1 MDKKTIAGILGGII
15 AVGGTYTLTAE
26 QVSDLQAEVEKTN
39 QEKHLIL
46 KDNVWKSARLNEIP
60 IWDISTV
67 SAEEMSQAYVSKAEE
82 VGATTNP
89 NLFEGLKEEAIKR
102 GINCK

>member
-15 AVGGTYTLTAE
+15 AVGGTYTLGAK
-26 QVSDLQAEVEKTN
+26 QINSLQAEVDKTN

-46 KDNVWKSARLNEIP
+46 TDNVWLQARLNQVP

-102 GINCK
+102 GINCQ